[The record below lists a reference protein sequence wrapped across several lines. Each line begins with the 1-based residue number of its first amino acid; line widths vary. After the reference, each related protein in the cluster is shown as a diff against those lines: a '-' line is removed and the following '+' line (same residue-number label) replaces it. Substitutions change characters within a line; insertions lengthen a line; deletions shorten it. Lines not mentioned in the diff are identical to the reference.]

1 MRGNFEA
8 MIQEETDRLKG
19 ILSEMKEAL
28 GEQQIDMVEL
38 LGDATRTPIFGTQ
51 IEEVLRPSSMCRTMH
66 SNEFMAKGAAQLA
79 SFKAG
84 KMPQENFKLEVQFES
99 VEPEETDISDLIQ
112 QENEWIRSDAISE
125 FPHKIKYD
133 LQTMK
138 PEQLYNMYC

>member
-51 IEEVLRPSSMCRTMH
+51 IEEVLRPSSMC
-66 SNEFMAKGAAQLA
+66 
-79 SFKAG
+79 
-84 KMPQENFKLEVQFES
+84 
-99 VEPEETDISDLIQ
+99 
-112 QENEWIRSDAISE
+112 
-125 FPHKIKYD
+125 
-133 LQTMK
+133 
-138 PEQLYNMYC
+138 